1 MEIEFSP
8 SQLPAPRASTPVKGA
23 IAPSAATDA
32 PPPQGMADL
41 LSKLNDIPLSRPDK
55 TAALQ
60 PVVSDLKYPPDQ
72 ILNSIAHLLAIK
84 LNQ

>member
-23 IAPSAATDA
+23 IAPSAATA
-32 PPPQGMADL
+32 AAPPQGMAEL
-41 LSKLNDIPLSRPDK
+41 LSKLNDIPLTRPDK
-55 TAALQ
+55 MAALQ
-60 PVVSDLKYPPDQ
+60 PAVSNLQYPPDQ
-72 ILNSIAHLLAIK
+72 ILNSIAHLLAIH